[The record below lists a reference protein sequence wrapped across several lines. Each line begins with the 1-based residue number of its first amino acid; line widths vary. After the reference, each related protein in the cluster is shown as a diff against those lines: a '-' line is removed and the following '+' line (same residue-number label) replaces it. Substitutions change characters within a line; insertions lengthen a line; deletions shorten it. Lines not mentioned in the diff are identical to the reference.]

1 MVLSYSLVSFLKW
14 HNLIDYLACLL
25 AGWLAYGLIFT
36 PPLTCPFFLQ
46 IFTKRVSVWYYFEA
60 GTKFTCILISI
71 LRYFSKRVNKRLSKH
86 FWGPCHRAAHSFR
99 YFHHTRFHAVSSA
112 YTNYKLII
120 TSYYCAVTAFSSQ
133 KEQNKCAIFIPLA
146 PGERGASWRVVLCPS
161 CTLRMKEGDRMCWY
175 DTFYAVFSSAKH
187 FCSPPLILSFPTGF
201 RGLSVD

>member
-1 MVLSYSLVSFLKW
+1 MSFL
-14 HNLIDYLACLL
+14 
-25 AGWLAYGLIFT
+25 FT
-36 PPLTCPFFLQ
+36 NIYKTG
-46 IFTKRVSVWYYFEA
+46 VSVWYYFEA

-86 FWGPCHRAAHSFR
+86 FWGPCHRAGHSLR

-161 CTLRMKEGDRMCWY
+161 CTLRMKKGDRMCWY

-187 FCSPPLILSFPTGF
+187 FCSPPLILSVPTGF
-201 RGLSVD
+201 RGVSVD